1 MAAAGQNAQLA
12 TFNGQLRD
20 YVRRMGVDAALFDTA
35 AKVAPDQ
42 IHRLT
47 RDEIARFGIDD
58 RAFQETQW
66 TVSEKPSQPLA
77 VFKLVAEAKG
87 ANYKEFRLSAVR
99 VMRARAASMSALYTR
114 AVVGRGVGGTG
125 VERRGAGARLW

>member
-1 MAAAGQNAQLA
+1 ACVYALIGAKVRQVPPGAGLGVHSSKLVRVSRDGRVKMAGAGQNAQLA

-47 RDEIARFGIDD
+47 RGDVARFGIGA
-58 RAFQETQW
+58 RAFQEPQ
-66 TVSEKPSQPLA
+66 
-77 VFKLVAEAKG
+77 
-87 ANYKEFRLSAVR
+87 
-99 VMRARAASMSALYTR
+99 
-114 AVVGRGVGGTG
+114 GTG
-125 VERRGAGARLW
+125 GGERSRR